1 MKCLWVSTSRNFKIN
16 PFFSRDALEAT
27 KGATKR
33 LLRRNNFNYIPD
45 TNRYWCS
52 FRFPKIA
59 LFPEFSAILFRRRRG
74 YFTYSILLFKHAVYY
89 TWFLRKSSEYFRRLC
104 SFFGKSAM
112 ILGKN
117 SSLRD
122 YGLSRNKSKWL
133 QGTTDELTALLSRI
147 FSRIVSDLKK
157 VRIMF

>member
-1 MKCLWVSTSRNFKIN
+1 MKCLWVSSRNFKIN

-59 LFPEFSAILFRRRRG
+59 LFSEFSAILCGRRRRG
-74 YFTYSILLFKHAVYY
+74 YFTYSILLFKHAVH
-89 TWFLRKSSEYFRRLC
+89 TTLDFSESQANIFEGCAVFLESQPWY
-104 SFFGKSAM
+104 
-112 ILGKN
+112 LGKIH
-117 SSLRD
+117 LCV
-122 YGLSRNKSKWL
+122 
-133 QGTTDELTALLSRI
+133 TTVFRGISQNGFKEQPTN
-147 FSRIVSDLKK
+147 
-157 VRIMF
+157 

>member
-1 MKCLWVSTSRNFKIN
+1 MEKKIVSEMKCLWVSSRNFKIN

-59 LFPEFSAILFRRRRG
+59 LFPEFSAILCGRRRG
-74 YFTYSILLFKHAVYY
+74 YFTIVYCFSSMQY
-89 TWFLRKSSEYFRRLC
+89 TLHLISPKV
-104 SFFGKSAM
+104 K
-112 ILGKN
+112 
-117 SSLRD
+117 
-122 YGLSRNKSKWL
+122 
-133 QGTTDELTALLSRI
+133 RI
-147 FSRIVSDLKK
+147 FSKAVQFFWKVSHDTWEKFIFAWL
-157 VRIMF
+157 RSFEE

>member
-1 MKCLWVSTSRNFKIN
+1 
-16 PFFSRDALEAT
+16 
-27 KGATKR
+27 
-33 LLRRNNFNYIPD
+33 
-45 TNRYWCS
+45 
-52 FRFPKIA
+52 
-59 LFPEFSAILFRRRRG
+59 
-74 YFTYSILLFKHAVYY
+74 
-89 TWFLRKSSEYFRRLC
+89 
-104 SFFGKSAM
+104 M

-157 VRIMF
+157 KNSESCFKSLLHLIPILIRKL

>member
-1 MKCLWVSTSRNFKIN
+1 
-16 PFFSRDALEAT
+16 
-27 KGATKR
+27 
-33 LLRRNNFNYIPD
+33 
-45 TNRYWCS
+45 
-52 FRFPKIA
+52 
-59 LFPEFSAILFRRRRG
+59 
-74 YFTYSILLFKHAVYY
+74 
-89 TWFLRKSSEYFRRLC
+89 
-104 SFFGKSAM
+104 M

-157 VRIMF
+157 KFRIMF